1 MPRASKS
8 AGGSGDPRLRQLLRE
23 LDTMYPQPKTALQH
37 RDPLQLLVATIL
49 SAQCT
54 DARVNMVTPE
64 LFEAYPTAEALAS
77 APTEELE
84 QIIRSTGFFRSKA
97 RSIQGAARAI
107 VEEHGGEVPAEMDQ
121 LVKLPGVA
129 RKTANVVLGS
139 AFGIT
144 AGVVVDTHVKRV
156 AKRLGL
162 TAHTAPEKIER
173 DLMQLIPRDRWISFS
188 HQLILHGRALCHA
201 RRPRCD
207 ACPLAPDCP
216 AALSGTP

>member
-1 MPRASKS
+1 
-8 AGGSGDPRLRQLLRE
+8 
-23 LDTMYPQPKTALQH
+23 MYPQPKTALQH
-37 RDPLQLLVATIL
+37 RDPFQLLAATIL